1 MSEVAESP
9 RTSAPV
15 HGPRW
20 SARAADWAELSAPIS
35 APAWEAVAEAT
46 GIAKGT
52 RVLDVAC
59 GSGEFCR
66 LAAARGALVSGIDA
80 AEGMIEIARR
90 LVPGADLRVGPMES
104 LPWDDDTLDVV
115 TGFNAFQFAADMLAA
130 LAEAKRV
137 ARPGGQVAIC
147 NWGRPEANGLVAV
160 MGALR
165 DLQPPPPPGARQPD
179 PPAIGEP
186 GVLEGLALEA
196 GLEPRGASEV
206 NVPFEARDEET
217 LLRALLAPGGV
228 SHAIEHSGEGAVR
241 KAISDASAPFRR
253 PNGSYRIENTFR
265 YLIARA

>member
-59 GSGEFCR
+59 GSGEFCW
-66 LAAARGALVSGIDA
+66 LAAARGARERDRRRRVDDRDRPPARPRRRPPRRPDGEPPLGRRHPRRSHRLQRLPVRRRH
-80 AEGMIEIARR
+80 ARR
-90 LVPGADLRVGPMES
+90 ARRS
-104 LPWDDDTLDVV
+104 
-115 TGFNAFQFAADMLAA
+115 
-130 LAEAKRV
+130 EAS
-137 ARPGGQVAIC
+137 RPPRRAG
-147 NWGRPEANGLVAV
+147 
-160 MGALR
+160 R
-165 DLQPPPPPGARQPD
+165 DLQLGPPGGKRAGRGHGRAARS
-179 PPAIGEP
+179 PAASSTRSAAARSAGNRRT
-186 GVLEGLALEA
+186 GRARGLGARSR
-196 GLEPRGASEV
+196 PRAPRASEV

-228 SHAIEHSGEGAVR
+228 SLAIEHSGEGAVR